1 MARVGNGYL
10 KSETR
15 WVFIPLGYGFGSIF
29 RPVSF
34 LKGTKSYPLG
44 LWARICSYNIRIRE
58 PMGFLNPIQHRAIVI
73 LFCEF
78 ITNLTSLSFNSY
90 FSEPLG
96 DGYVCCRFAVVVFV
110 YACDGFMTLHGV
122 MII

>member
-1 MARVGNGYL
+1 MSTFKPVGL
-10 KSETR
+10 
-15 WVFIPLGYGFGSIF
+15 LM
-29 RPVSF
+29 
-34 LKGTKSYPLG
+34 GTKSYPLG
-44 LWARICSYNIRIRE
+44 LWARVCSYNTRTCE

-78 ITNLTSLSFNSY
+78 LTNLTSLSFDFY

-96 DGYVCCRFAVVVFV
+96 DGYVCCRFIVVVFV